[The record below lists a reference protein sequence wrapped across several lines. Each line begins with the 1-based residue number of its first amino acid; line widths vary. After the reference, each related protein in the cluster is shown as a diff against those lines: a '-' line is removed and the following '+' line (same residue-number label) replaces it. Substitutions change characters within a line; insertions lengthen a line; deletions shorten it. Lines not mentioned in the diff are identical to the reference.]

1 MINRS
6 KKIQLKKL
14 NKNDKTTI
22 YKIPINNS
30 NVSGSNFRMIVTL
43 FRTIVTSDYIG
54 GSREGGG
61 GGGKYVAGG

>member
-14 NKNDKTTI
+14 NKDDKTPI

-30 NVSGSNFRMIVTL
+30 NVSGFNFRMIVTL
-43 FRTIVTSDYIG
+43 FGTIVTSD
-54 GSREGGG
+54 SLDDSSN
-61 GGGKYVAGG
+61 